1 MAHERCVELPQGYE
15 VMLTALIEL
24 LGDFST
30 AFFFCCFSLKKYSL
44 LAKIALGSW
53 FALRMQFAG
62 AGAVSWAVLQLQV
75 PPLPCFPTYSLH
87 STHAG
92 ALLLDS

>member
-1 MAHERCVELPQGYE
+1 MCSPGVARLWLMSAAWSCLRGME

-30 AFFFCCFSLKKYSL
+30 AFFFFPPLKKYSL

-62 AGAVSWAVLQLQV
+62 AGAAS
-75 PPLPCFPTYSLH
+75 
-87 STHAG
+87 
-92 ALLLDS
+92 